1 MPAENFPLQTAALV
15 PVRIR
20 EGIRHNLVL
29 LIFSSAPL
37 AVGREETECADI
49 KFLLWKTNRKIPQK
63 NWK

>member
-29 LIFSSAPL
+29 LMSDMKA
-37 AVGREETECADI
+37 
-49 KFLLWKTNRKIPQK
+49 FLCFRPF
-63 NWK
+63 